1 MSSKRRDDADD
12 KEQLEYRA
20 ILEKLLKEP
29 ENKKCADCGSA
40 APRWAS
46 ATLGVFLCIK
56 CSGIHRSMGTH
67 ISFVRSISLDKWKPE
82 EIALMQATGNGQAA
96 LSWEAKLPAEYKRP
110 SPNDGIYLEKF
121 IRDKY
126 EHKRYFKPPNSD
138 KAATPQGR
146 KDSPP
151 PGSVVARVT
160 NTSQPRSGTPLPQQ
174 QRTATP
180 FRTENP
186 PRPQQQQK
194 QEPSLLVDYFLPQT
208 QPQAQPQVK
217 QEPLFNS
224 TGPSTQGSNPFQNQ
238 QQQQVPVKAE
248 PTSNASPVDL
258 NLYKKSNIMSMFDV
272 QTEQQKQ
279 QQQQALLQQQMYYA
293 AASPQLYYTTSG
305 GLVPVMYGAQMP
317 AGQVYQPPYAVYP
330 QHFLQPSSQ

>member
-1 MSSKRRDDADD
+1 MSNSKRRDDADD
-12 KEQLEYRA
+12 KEQAEYRT

-67 ISFVRSISLDKWKPE
+67 ISFVRSVSLDKWKQE
-82 EIALMQATGNGQAA
+82 EIALMQAMGNAQAA
-96 LSWEAKLPAEYKRP
+96 LSWEARLPLEYKRP
-110 SPNDGIYLEKF
+110 SSNDGISLERF

-126 EHKRYFKPPNSD
+126 EHRRYYKPPNSD
-138 KAATPQGR
+138 KVASPQGR
-146 KDSPP
+146 KDSPN
-151 PGSVVARVT
+151 PGSGVNRVT
-160 NTSQPRSGTPLPQQ
+160 NTSQPRTGTPIPQQ

-180 FRTENP
+180 LRTGTP
-186 PRPQQQQK
+186 TPQQKQ

-208 QPQAQPQVK
+208 QPQSQPQIK

-224 TGPSTQGSNPFQNQ
+224 TEGSNQFAFQAQ
-238 QQQQVPVKAE
+238 PQQVPVKTEQTNVSA
-248 PTSNASPVDL
+248 VDL
-258 NLYKKSNIMSMFDV
+258 NLFKKSNIMSMFDV

-305 GLVPVMYGAQMP
+305 GLVPVMYGAQIP
-317 AGQVYQPPYAVYP
+317 AGQVYQTPYAVYP